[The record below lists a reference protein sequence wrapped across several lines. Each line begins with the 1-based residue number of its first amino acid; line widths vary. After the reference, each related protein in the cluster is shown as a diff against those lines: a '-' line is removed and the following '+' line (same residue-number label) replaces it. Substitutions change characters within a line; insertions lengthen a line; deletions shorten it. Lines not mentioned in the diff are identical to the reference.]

1 MADVAG
7 TRDRN
12 RSNKPYTEE
21 REGKGRPGQAVGFV
35 RGLGVGARM
44 QTACSSVWRLA
55 KPPGKANSLFS
66 SSPAPTTR
74 HQLPAGLAV
83 AYARSSRRRVGV
95 WQKACAA
102 LPTGSRALREFA
114 VPSRDPRQRNSRPP
128 GLARVCAT
136 GSGQV
141 GTWQLENI
149 LQDRPVVN
157 LHRAIQASFLFDR
170 AAELRVGANV
180 FRPTQKNSGCLF

>member
-1 MADVAG
+1 MVRDSPGGGGTHANSVQQRVAIG
-7 TRDRN
+7 EATRQGEFLVLQQS
-12 RSNKPYTEE
+12 RSNY
-21 REGKGRPGQAVGFV
+21 
-35 RGLGVGARM
+35 
-44 QTACSSVWRLA
+44 
-55 KPPGKANSLFS
+55 
-66 SSPAPTTR
+66 
-74 HQLPAGLAV
+74 QLPAGLAV

-157 LHRAIQASFLFDR
+157 LHRANERFRLHFYLIVLQSF
-170 AAELRVGANV
+170 AAA
-180 FRPTQKNSGCLF
+180 PMCSAPHKKNSGCLF

>member
-1 MADVAG
+1 MVRDSPGGGGTHANSVQQRVAIG
-7 TRDRN
+7 EATRQGEFLVLQQS
-12 RSNKPYTEE
+12 RSNY
-21 REGKGRPGQAVGFV
+21 
-35 RGLGVGARM
+35 
-44 QTACSSVWRLA
+44 
-55 KPPGKANSLFS
+55 
-66 SSPAPTTR
+66 
-74 HQLPAGLAV
+74 QLPAGLAV

-170 AAELRVGANV
+170 AAELRGGANV
-180 FRPTQKNSGCLF
+180 FRPTQKKIVVAYFDYTPERRSAR